1 MNWFSRFIPALF
13 LIGLIGC
20 RSGQITWSPPNA
32 GLVQLDSNFKDQ
44 DSAAIALISTY
55 KITLDSQ
62 MNKIIGACAYPMQKN
77 RPEGLL
83 GNWAADAVQ
92 WESSQTGNFKWHF
105 TLLNHGGLR
114 TDLPAGNITLGKIYE
129 VMPFDNELVILGL
142 NKKELLQVVEIVSS
156 KNGDP
161 ISGLKISKSCDQKL
175 SILLNG
181 VSIDSIRDS
190 DTIWMATSDY
200 MANGGDDYGLLQN
213 ISNRKITGTLIRD
226 ALVHYIYKKPAI
238 EASLQGRITLCP

>member
-1 MNWFSRFIPALF
+1 LNWFSRFIPALF

-20 RSGQITWSPPNA
+20 KSGQITWAPPNA
-32 GLVQLDSNFKDQ
+32 GLMQLDSTFKDQ
-44 DSAAIALISTY
+44 DPTAIALISTY

-62 MNKIIGACAYPMQKN
+62 MNKIIGTCTYPMQKN

-92 WESSQTGNFKWHF
+92 WESSQTGHYKWHF
-105 TLLNHGGLR
+105 TVLNHGGLR

-142 NKKELLQVVEIVSS
+142 TKKELLQVVEIIIA

-161 ISGLKISKSCDQKL
+161 ISGIQISKSCDLKL
-175 SILLNG
+175 SVLLNG
-181 VSIDSIRDS
+181 VSLDSIQDS
-190 DTIWMATSDY
+190 ETIWMATSDY

-213 ISNRKITGTLIRD
+213 ISNRKITGILIRD
-226 ALVHYIYKKPAI
+226 ALVHYIDNKPAI
-238 EASLQGRITLCP
+238 EAALEGRIILCP